1 MLMKRIL
8 SFVKIVVPCLL
19 ILFLIWFL
27 SGGVDILAGLFI
39 FFPILHI
46 VMGLIDK
53 SLPFELFP
61 SMVLANLAFLLPINL
76 LFNMTDCIE
85 FAVVYDLLTLLSF
98 WIKKKI
104 LSTIDKKSH

>member
-1 MLMKRIL
+1 MKKLLSMIKIIVPSLVIL
-8 SFVKIVVPCLL
+8 WL
-19 ILFLIWFL
+19 IFALR
-27 SGGVDILAGLFI
+27 GGVDILAGLFI

-46 VMGLIDK
+46 AMGVVDK

-85 FAVVYDLLTLLSF
+85 FAVAYDLLTLLSF
-98 WIKKKI
+98 LVKKKI
-104 LSTIDKKSH
+104 LRSIDKKSH

>member
-1 MLMKRIL
+1 M
-8 SFVKIVVPCLL
+8 VKIVVPSLA
-19 ILFLIWFL
+19 ILWIIFALR
-27 SGGVDILAGLFI
+27 GGVDILAGLFI
-39 FFPILHI
+39 FFPVLHI
-46 VMGLIDK
+46 LMGVVDK

-98 WIKKKI
+98 LVKKKI
-104 LSTIDKKSH
+104 QRAIDKKSH

>member
-1 MLMKRIL
+1 MKKLL
-8 SFVKIVVPCLL
+8 SMVKIVVPSLA
-19 ILFLIWFL
+19 ILWIIFALR
-27 SGGVDILAGLFI
+27 GGVDILAGLFI

-46 VMGLIDK
+46 LMGVVDK

-76 LFNMTDCIE
+76 LFNMTDCIA

-98 WIKKKI
+98 GVKKKI
-104 LSTIDKKSH
+104 QRAIDKKSH

>member
-1 MLMKRIL
+1 MKKLL
-8 SFVKIVVPCLL
+8 SMVKIVVPSLA
-19 ILFLIWFL
+19 ILWIIFALR
-27 SGGVDILAGLFI
+27 GGVDILAGLFI

-46 VMGLIDK
+46 LMGVLDK

-98 WIKKKI
+98 WVKKKI
-104 LSTIDKKSH
+104 QRAIDKKSH

>member
-1 MLMKRIL
+1 MKKLL
-8 SFVKIVVPCLL
+8 SMVKIVVPSLA
-19 ILFLIWFL
+19 ILWIIFALR
-27 SGGVDILAGLFI
+27 GGVDILAGLFI
-39 FFPILHI
+39 FFPVLHI
-46 VMGLIDK
+46 LMGVVDK

-98 WIKKKI
+98 LVKKKI
-104 LSTIDKKSH
+104 QRAIDKKSH

>member
-1 MLMKRIL
+1 MKKLL
-8 SFVKIVVPCLL
+8 STVKILVPSFA
-19 ILFLIWFL
+19 ILWMIFALR
-27 SGGVDILAGLFI
+27 GGTDILAGLFI

-46 VMGLIDK
+46 AMGAVDK

-85 FAVVYDLLTLLSF
+85 FAVAYDLLTLLSF
-98 WIKKKI
+98 WMKKKI
-104 LSTIDKKSH
+104 LCAIDKKSH